1 MAARYVAGIRFDG
14 SGSLGGKA
22 TGQSTLAGVL
32 TPGAVP
38 GEKRERQWLS
48 FTNGGSESLMGT

>member
-22 TGQSTLAGVL
+22 TGQSTLSGVL
-32 TPGAVP
+32 IPGAVP
-38 GEKRERQWLS
+38 GEKRES
-48 FTNGGSESLMGT
+48 